1 VSERIVAVA
10 LLTQEQLDLL
20 GPTLKQ
26 VWPIDGTPCFD
37 GLLQAIDECD
47 REMWRERDRTPEQR

>member
-1 VSERIVAVA
+1 MSERIVAVA

-26 VWPIDGTPCFD
+26 VWPTDGTPCFD
-37 GLLQAIDECD
+37 RLLHAIDEQAPG
-47 REMWRERDRTPEQR
+47 RIAGDRTVALN